1 MPIYVPSP
9 ESTIRKHVDHMLLH
23 RDELI
28 SVLAAVA
35 DEMPR
40 GKSRRELIHVVD
52 QLRAGASANTLLSDP
67 ATAVWLTHASASS
80 GKTSHAAIMINAVA
94 YANAEADSRSQ
105 FRFAMLYPTIVV
117 SLALIVLVVLAFTVV
132 PSFAKMYDEF
142 GLQLPA
148 PTLLLIWISESIT
161 NDPLTALAVI
171 AATVAA
177 VFGVYQLC
185 LRFSLGLR
193 LFGRFAAGNTGS
205 VAAMAKFVNQLAEML
220 EMGAS
225 VPESLWFA
233 GQTCGNRHL
242 RNLAVHLANHANQGS
257 MPLHESSVSH
267 QLPANV
273 IDVLSVAPEIKPNTV
288 VLREISTMYR
298 QRARTRVNWMSGI
311 ASPLATV
318 MVAAVVAFVVF
329 SLFTP
334 LVSLV
339 TGLS

>member
-28 SVLAAVA
+28 AVLAAVA

-40 GKSRRELIHVVD
+40 GKSRRELVHLVD
-52 QLRAGASANTLLSDP
+52 RLRAGASANELLSDP
-67 ATAVWLTHASASS
+67 AAAVWLTHASASS
-80 GKTSHAAIMINAVA
+80 GKSSRAAVMMNAVA
-94 YANAEADSRSQ
+94 YANAESDSRSQ

-117 SLALIVLVVLAFTVV
+117 SLALIVLIVLAFTVV

-161 NDPLTALAVI
+161 SDPLTALAVI
-171 AATVAA
+171 VAAFAA

-257 MPLHESSVSH
+257 TPLHKSSVSH

-273 IDVLSVAPEIKPNTV
+273 IDVLSFAQDGKPNTV

-298 QRARTRVNWMSGI
+298 QRARTRVDWMSGI
-311 ASPLATV
+311 ASPVATV
-318 MVAAVVAFVVF
+318 LVAAVVVFVVF

-339 TGLS
+339 SGLS